1 MKFDFNLADFFKLPT
16 KIMFALALA
25 SGMVLFLPDNI
36 VAKMYM
42 VDFRNKYGFTIGL
55 LFLISFSILV
65 VTLIIGIYKYFSHK
79 RSMKKF
85 KATAKER
92 LQKLDNYQKAIVY
105 GLYMEDNHTSELP
118 FHDGAVKWLKQN
130 IIITETASQ
139 YAVSDLNNAV
149 FPYMLH
155 PWVVEEL
162 QKDSELLAS
171 FCDAYN
177 KMEAKYDN
185 LNQYNDPYSNFPY

>member
-1 MKFDFNLADFFKLPT
+1 
-16 KIMFALALA
+16 
-25 SGMVLFLPDNI
+25 
-36 VAKMYM
+36 
-42 VDFRNKYGFTIGL
+42 
-55 LFLISFSILV
+55 
-65 VTLIIGIYKYFSHK
+65 
-79 RSMKKF
+79 MKKF

-185 LNQYNDPYSNFPY
+185 LNQYDDPYSNFPY

>member
-42 VDFRNKYGFTIGL
+42 VDFRNKYGFTIG
-55 LFLISFSILV
+55 
-65 VTLIIGIYKYFSHK
+65 IYKYFSHK

-105 GLYMEDNHTSELP
+105 VLYMEDNHTSELP

-130 IIITETASQ
+130 MIITETTNQ
-139 YAVSDLNNAV
+139 YLVSDLNNAV
-149 FPYMLH
+149 FPYMLQ
-155 PWVVEEL
+155 PWAVEEL
-162 QKDSELLAS
+162 QNDSELLAT
-171 FCDAYN
+171 FHTAYIQIDT
-177 KMEAKYDN
+177 KYKA
-185 LNQYNDPYSNFPY
+185 QSRYNDPYSSFPY

>member
-1 MKFDFNLADFFKLPT
+1 MKFDFNLVDFFKLPT
-16 KIMFALALA
+16 KIMFALA

-42 VDFRNKYGFTIGL
+42 VDFRNKYGFAIGL
-55 LFLISFSILV
+55 LFLISFSILA

-185 LNQYNDPYSNFPY
+185 LNQYDDPYSNFPY

>member
-1 MKFDFNLADFFKLPT
+1 MKFDFNLEDFFKLPT
-16 KIMFALALA
+16 KIMFAIALA

-42 VDFRNKYGFTIGL
+42 VDFRNKYGFAIGL
-55 LFLISFSILV
+55 LFLISFSILA

-105 GLYMEDNHTSELP
+105 GLFMEDNHTSELP

-162 QKDSELLAS
+162 QKDSELLAC

-177 KMEAKYDN
+177 QMEAKYGS
-185 LNQYNDPYSNFPY
+185 LNRYNDPYSNFPY